1 MSDVV
6 ASLREAIPCALCE
19 IASVASLP
27 RNDRKILFMKHL
39 GNVLYVTTPEA
50 YLSLDGENILILKD
64 ENTSTRLP
72 LHNLENIVC
81 FTYQGASPALMG
93 ACAERNIGL
102 CFLTPNGRFQA
113 RVTGKVRG
121 NVLLRKKQYDIS
133 EKEADSIPIAASF
146 LLGKISNCRKVI
158 DRAIRDHSMLVDV
171 KSLTG
176 ASNFLKETLKAIPS
190 CKSIDDLMGFEGSA
204 AKIYFGVFDQLI
216 LHQREAFFFKER
228 SRRPPLDNM
237 NSLLSFLYTLLT
249 NDVASTLE
257 TVGLDPYVGFLHQ
270 DRPGRPSL
278 ALDLMEEF
286 RAVIVDRLALSL
298 VNRKQITG
306 KGFTQKESG
315 GILMDDDTRKAVLTA
330 WQERK
335 KEEIIHPYLKERVPF
350 GLIPHVQAMLLAR
363 YLRGDLD
370 AYPPFFWS

>member
-1 MSDVV
+1 
-6 ASLREAIPCALCE
+6 
-19 IASVASLP
+19 
-27 RNDRKILFMKHL
+27 MKHL
-39 GNVLYVTTPEA
+39 GNVLYITTPEA
-50 YLSLDGENILILKD
+50 YLTLDGENIVILK
-64 ENTSTRLP
+64 EEHTSTRLP

-81 FTYQGASPALMG
+81 FTWQGASPALMG
-93 ACAERNIGL
+93 ACADRNIGL

-133 EKEADSIPIAASF
+133 EKETSSVPIAASF
-146 LLGKISNCRKVI
+146 LLGKISNCRKVLI
-158 DRAIRDHSMLVDV
+158 
-171 KSLTG
+171 TG
-176 ASNFLKETLKAIPS
+176 ASNFMKETLRAIPG
-190 CKSIDDLMGFEGSA
+190 CKSIPDLMGFEGSA
-204 AKIYFGVFDQLI
+204 AKIYFGVFDHLI
-216 LHQREAFFFKER
+216 LQQRGDFFFKER
-228 SRRPPLDNM
+228 NRRPPLDNM

-249 NDVASTLE
+249 NEAASALE

-278 ALDLMEEF
+278 ALDLMEEL
-286 RAVIVDRLALSL
+286 RPVLVDRLALSL

-315 GILMDDDTRKAVLTA
+315 GILMDDETRKAVLTA

-335 KEEIIHPYLKERVPF
+335 KEEIMHPYLKERVPF
-350 GLIPHVQAMLLAR
+350 GLIPYIQAMLLAR

>member
-1 MSDVV
+1 
-6 ASLREAIPCALCE
+6 
-19 IASVASLP
+19 
-27 RNDRKILFMKHL
+27 MKHL

-50 YLSLDGENILILKD
+50 FLSLDGENVVIKKED
-64 ENTSTRLP
+64 PQGAVPSAVTRLP

-81 FTYQGASPALMG
+81 FTWQGASPALMG

-102 CFLTPNGRFQA
+102 CFLTPNGRFQG
-113 RVTGKVRG
+113 RVTGKVKG
-121 NVLLRKKQYDIS
+121 NLLLRKKQYEVS
-133 EKEADSIPIAASF
+133 EKEADSVPIAASF
-146 LLGKISNCRKVI
+146 LLGKISNCRKVL
-158 DRAIRDHSMLVDV
+158 DRAIRDHSMLVNV
-171 KSLTG
+171 QSLTA
-176 ASNFLKETLKAIPS
+176 ASASLKESLKEIQS
-190 CKSIDDLMGFEGSA
+190 CASIGDLMGFEGSA
-204 AKIYFGVFDQLI
+204 AKIYFSVFDQLI
-216 LHQREAFFFKER
+216 LQQREDFFFKER

-249 NDVASTLE
+249 NDCASALE

-278 ALDLMEEF
+278 ALDLMEELRPVF
-286 RAVIVDRLALSL
+286 ADRLALSL

-306 KGFTQKESG
+306 RGFTQKESG
-315 GILMDDDTRKAVLTA
+315 GILMDDETRKAVLVA

-335 KEEIIHPYLKERVPF
+335 KEEIVHPYLKEKIPF
-350 GLIPHVQAMLLAR
+350 GLLPHVQAMLLAR

>member
-1 MSDVV
+1 
-6 ASLREAIPCALCE
+6 
-19 IASVASLP
+19 
-27 RNDRKILFMKHL
+27 MKHL
-39 GNVLYVTTPEA
+39 GNVLYITSPEA
-50 YLSLDGENILILKD
+50 YLTLDGENIVIKKD
-64 ENTSTRLP
+64 EKQTTRLP

-81 FTYQGASPALMG
+81 FSWQGASPALMG

-113 RVTGKVRG
+113 RVTGRVRG
-121 NVLLRKKQYDIS
+121 NVLLRKRQYDIS
-133 EKEADSIPIAASF
+133 EQEGDSRPIATSF
-146 LLGKISNCRKVI
+146 LLGKLYNCRKVI
-158 DRAIRDHSMLVDV
+158 ERALRDHAMLVD
-171 KSLTG
+171 KESLMG
-176 ASNFLKETLKAIPS
+176 ASGFLKETLKAIPS
-190 CKSIDDLMGFEGSA
+190 CHSLGDLMGFEGSA
-204 AKIYFGVFDQLI
+204 AKIYFGVFDHLI
-216 LHQREAFFFKER
+216 LQQRDEFFFKER

-237 NSLLSFLYTLLT
+237 NSLLSFLYTLLA
-249 NDVASTLE
+249 NDVTSALE
-257 TVGLDPYVGFLHQ
+257 VVGLDPYVGFLHQ

-278 ALDLMEEF
+278 ALDLMEELRPIF
-286 RAVIVDRLALSL
+286 GDRLALSL
-298 VNRKQITG
+298 VNRKQITA

-335 KEEIIHPYLKERVPF
+335 KETILHPYLKERIPF